1 MAPALS
7 SRGWIRRAAL
17 LLASLVACLL
27 VLAES
32 STADIGPG
40 PASAKV
46 RSHGYLVEVR
56 IAPNTWRRWND
67 INLALSRGSSA
78 IRHARVRVRLDM
90 PAMSMGA
97 PEFGMGER
105 SRGHYRYSGPAINM
119 GGVWVLTFQIR
130 PRGARAFTVVVRDH
144 VG

>member
-1 MAPALS
+1 
-7 SRGWIRRAAL
+7 
-17 LLASLVACLL
+17 

-32 STADIGPG
+32 SRADIGPG
-40 PASAKV
+40 TGSAKV
-46 RSHGYLVEVR
+46 RSHGYLVDVR

-67 INLALSRGSSA
+67 ISLALSRGSSA
-78 IRHARVRVRLDM
+78 IRHARVRVRFDM
-90 PAMSMGA
+90 AMSMGA

-105 SRGHYRYSGPAINM
+105 SPGHYRYSGPAISM

-144 VG
+144 VR